1 MIELATPALSIPE
14 DELPLHIRRCKKLR
28 DLLAAATGRP
38 LYPYQIPTSDR
49 VIEEQLRMKGE
60 EIVDLMARQSGKT
73 EASTITILALAVYF
87 TSVLKRPYNV
97 GIFSPAK
104 SQAID
109 VFRSRIKER
118 FSELKPFFKRLD
130 IISHLGKGRTT
141 SQFYIQCLQTGIE
154 ADIRCMSSDKSAHVK
169 GETLDMIVIEQ
180 AEDADESKLKDD
192 VFPMAASTGGIR
204 VMNGTSTTVIKN
216 DYFFDACIRGGP
228 NVFVVD
234 CYEAAKYNPAYAA
247 YIEREKERYGP
258 MSPEFA
264 AQYELKWEMVTNKFI
279 MNRDFFLALEEDYEP
294 AGGLLRDSS
303 PLRRT
308 AAWDPARGNDYSW
321 VTVVEGENPVHII
334 DWWYRQGMNL
344 ETQAIELGEW
354 LKRRGVTTLGI
365 GVIGLGQGPADI
377 FQNRF
382 PSIKLERI
390 TEGGVQQDVMF
401 KLLEREIGNKRL
413 RYPKKKTHARQ
424 LFLSQMLRAERKY
437 VGNKLHVEA
446 PKGHL
451 SHDDASDSL
460 SMCLW
465 THLERQGGII
475 ASSPRRR

>member
-73 EASTITILALAVYF
+73 EASTITILALSVYF

-97 GIFSPAK
+97 GIFAPAK

-180 AEDADESKLKDD
+180 A
-192 VFPMAASTGGIR
+192 G
-204 VMNGTSTTVIKN
+204 
-216 DYFFDACIRGGP
+216 RG
-228 NVFVVD
+228 
-234 CYEAAKYNPAYAA
+234 
-247 YIEREKERYGP
+247 
-258 MSPEFA
+258 
-264 AQYELKWEMVTNKFI
+264 
-279 MNRDFFLALEEDYEP
+279 
-294 AGGLLRDSS
+294 
-303 PLRRT
+303 
-308 AAWDPARGNDYSW
+308 
-321 VTVVEGENPVHII
+321 
-334 DWWYRQGMNL
+334 
-344 ETQAIELGEW
+344 
-354 LKRRGVTTLGI
+354 
-365 GVIGLGQGPADI
+365 
-377 FQNRF
+377 
-382 PSIKLERI
+382 
-390 TEGGVQQDVMF
+390 
-401 KLLEREIGNKRL
+401 
-413 RYPKKKTHARQ
+413 
-424 LFLSQMLRAERKY
+424 
-437 VGNKLHVEA
+437 
-446 PKGHL
+446 
-451 SHDDASDSL
+451 
-460 SMCLW
+460 
-465 THLERQGGII
+465 
-475 ASSPRRR
+475 